1 MPVDSIIQRLSR
13 YLRRHGWLILVS
25 LLTAVASTVL
35 SLYLP
40 ILVGRAID
48 LLAGAG
54 QVVMAPVDALLT
66 RIALFAA
73 VSALAQW
80 LMGIVNQRIV
90 YRVSAEVRC
99 DLFDHLQLL
108 PLKYLD
114 RHRYGELVNRVI
126 SDIEEMANGLL
137 MGFANLFTGVMTIIG
152 TLWFMFR
159 IEPPVAWLVVVM
171 SPLTLLAARF
181 IANHT
186 YRYFQDQAA
195 QRAEQTA
202 GVEEIVA
209 NEPVVQLFGQQEQAV
224 RQFRAINDRLAETSL
239 KASFYS
245 SLTNPA
251 TRLINSTIY
260 AVLGYF
266 GAMSVVHGM
275 MSVGSL
281 SSFLSYAKEFTRPF
295 NEIAGIVAELQ
306 NSLACAGRVFQLM
319 DEPAETPDA
328 PDAAVLSQPQGRVT
342 VSGVSFSYDPQ
353 KPFIRGLDLDIAPG
367 QRVALVGPTGC
378 GKTTIINLLMRFYD
392 VDSGSIAVDGQDIR
406 ALTRH
411 SLRGAW
417 GMVLQ
422 DTWLRSGT
430 IRDNIAIGRPDATE
444 EQIRQAAK
452 MAHADSFIRRLPQG
466 YDTVL
471 TENGG
476 GLSQGQKQLLCISRL
491 MLALPPML
499 ILDEATSSIDTRTEL
514 QIQDSFATLMKG
526 RTSFIVAHRLSTI
539 QNADLILVMK
549 DGAIIERG
557 THESLLRQKGFY
569 YTLYNSQ
576 FAAAKV

>member
-319 DEPAETPDA
+319 DEPAEAPDA

>member
-40 ILVGRAID
+40 ILVGLAID

-209 NEPVVQLFGQQEQAV
+209 NEPVVQLFGQQEQAI

-275 MSVGSL
+275 MSVGNL

-319 DEPAETPDA
+319 DEPAEAPDA